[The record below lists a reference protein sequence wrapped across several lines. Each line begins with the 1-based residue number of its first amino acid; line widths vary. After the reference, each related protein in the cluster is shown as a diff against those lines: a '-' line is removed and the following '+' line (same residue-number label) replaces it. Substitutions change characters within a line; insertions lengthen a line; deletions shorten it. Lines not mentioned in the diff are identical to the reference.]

1 MTNDDLQF
9 AHDRP
14 IAMQQHDLLDR
25 AGFAQRLALAISS
38 WKNQESLVISL
49 TGSWGSG
56 KSSIKNMALEQLA
69 AIQGSQVIEFNPWQW
84 AGQDKL
90 SSAFFEEISRVVQR
104 KNPTEADK
112 QLAKVLRRYEH
123 RLNAGAAVLSGTAK
137 WAPILLGSALVTTAL
152 GSVAEGTAAQVTIW
166 TVSAVS
172 WLGSLAPWLK
182 QAAEWCTKRS
192 KNLDQE
198 AKDSELT
205 LSQIRAELQKLLSA
219 RQKPLLIVLDDL
231 DRLSAEQLKAMF
243 QLVKAHMDFANVVF
257 LLLFQRDT
265 VEQGL
270 QRAGF
275 DGADYLEKIIQVPFS
290 VPAISSGQ
298 LEAVLSGKLDAIL
311 ANEQQLQQRFDKA
324 YWDQMFQ
331 RGMRPFFGNLR
342 HVYRYASTLAFH
354 CRLLRGTEVAEVN
367 AVDLF
372 ALECL
377 RVFAPETYADMP
389 RHKALLTNN
398 EPFARQD
405 EPQRARINQV
415 VNHLVNL
422 APSTHQPATRQL
434 LQEMFPT
441 LDWVFKNT
449 EYDRQTQL
457 RWLINSRVCCDEVF
471 DRYFE
476 LSVPE
481 QDVPNSLLHELA
493 RRIVDSGPF
502 TTLLASHEEDR
513 QAEILQRLF
522 GLVDE
527 FPLELS
533 LAVVQALLQA
543 GDVVG
548 RRMSFTNWSPRQQV
562 VRLLRLFLLRHDDEA
577 ARSQLV
583 IEAFAVGPGL
593 VVVEQLLASEYAL
606 RRKADFGCLDDA
618 GLEQLKSA
626 YLSNLRELAERDPE
640 AFLANPDFESYLY
653 DLNRYGEG
661 GDEGRRWSERHI
673 TSTTRFLQFAQTLVN
688 TRSRYSGDGVTHID
702 EISLHSLDELLGK
715 ERCADWVAR
724 LDTGELSA
732 DASQILGLV
741 KEALAHPAR
750 GETAEWND

>member
-1 MTNDDLQF
+1 
-9 AHDRP
+9 
-14 IAMQQHDLLDR
+14 
-25 AGFAQRLALAISS
+25 
-38 WKNQESLVISL
+38 
-49 TGSWGSG
+49 
-56 KSSIKNMALEQLA
+56 
-69 AIQGSQVIEFNPWQW
+69 
-84 AGQDKL
+84 
-90 SSAFFEEISRVVQR
+90 
-104 KNPTEADK
+104 
-112 QLAKVLRRYEH
+112 
-123 RLNAGAAVLSGTAK
+123 
-137 WAPILLGSALVTTAL
+137 
-152 GSVAEGTAAQVTIW
+152 VTIW

-192 KNLDQE
+192 KNLDQQ

-205 LSQIRAELQKLLSA
+205 LSQIRAELQELLNA
-219 RQKPLLIVLDDL
+219 RQTPLLIVLDDL

-270 QRAGF
+270 RRAGF

-298 LEAVLSGKLDAIL
+298 LEAALFGKLDAIL
-311 ANEQQLQQRFDKA
+311 ANEQQLQQRFDKT

-389 RHKALLTNN
+389 RHKALLTNS
-398 EPFARQD
+398 EQFARQD
-405 EPQRARINQV
+405 EPQRTRINQV
-415 VNHLVNL
+415 INQLVNL
-422 APSTHQPATRQL
+422 APPAHQPATRQL

-441 LDWVFKNT
+441 LDWVFNNT
-449 EYDRQTQL
+449 EYDQQIQL
-457 RWLINSRVCCDEVF
+457 RWVINSRVCCDEVF

-493 RRIVDSGPF
+493 RCIVDSGAF
-502 TTLLASHEEDR
+502 TTLLTSHEEVR
-513 QAEILQRLF
+513 QAEILQRLL
-522 GLVDE
+522 GMVDE
-527 FPLELS
+527 FPLAQS
-533 LAVVQALLQA
+533 LAVVQTLLQA
-543 GDVVG
+543 GDEVG
-548 RRMSFTNWSPRQQV
+548 RRMSFTNWSPRQQIA
-562 VRLLRLFLLRHDDEA
+562 RLLRLFLLRHEHEA

-583 IEAFAVGPGL
+583 IEAFAAGPGL
-593 VVVEQLLASEYAL
+593 VVVEQLDAADYAL
-606 RRKADFGCLDDA
+606 RRKGDVGYLDDA
-618 GLEQLKSA
+618 GLEQLKRA
-626 YLSNLRELAERDPE
+626 YICTLREVAERDPE
-640 AFLANPDFESYLY
+640 AFLAHEDFESYVY
-653 DLNRYGEG
+653 DLNCYGEG

-673 TSTTRFLQFAQTLVN
+673 TSTTRFLQFAQALVD

-702 EISLHSLDELLGK
+702 DISLRSLDELLG
-715 ERCADWVAR
+715 RQPCADWVAQ
-724 LDTGELSA
+724 LDTAELSG
-732 DASQILGLV
+732 DASRTLGLV
-741 KEALAHPAR
+741 KEALARHEREATVPASLSPP
-750 GETAEWND
+750 TISAPLF